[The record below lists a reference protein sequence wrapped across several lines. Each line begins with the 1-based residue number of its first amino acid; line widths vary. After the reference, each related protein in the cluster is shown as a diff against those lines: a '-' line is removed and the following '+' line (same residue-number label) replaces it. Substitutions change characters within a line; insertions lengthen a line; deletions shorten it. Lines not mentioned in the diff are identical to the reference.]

1 MSNLYQNLPPTGST
15 EAFEILLQQTGLTT
29 ERMVSRRHCSP
40 RSGWYDQ
47 HTREWVVVLQG
58 RGQVQFEDGEIRDL
72 GPGDYLDIAPLRR
85 HRVSW
90 TAPEQDTNWLA
101 VHLR

>member
-1 MSNLYQNLPPTGST
+1 MSNLYENLPPPGST
-15 EAFEILLQQTGLTT
+15 EAFEILLQQTGLII
-29 ERMVSRRHCSP
+29 ERIVSRGHRSP

-72 GPGDYLDIAPLRR
+72 GPGDYLDIAPHRR

-90 TAPEQDTNWLA
+90 TDPLQDTIWLA
-101 VHLR
+101 VHLP